1 MIGQFLRRLKFILRR
16 AQFERE
22 LDEEMRLHVEMRSER
37 LGDADAAKRQFGNT
51 TLLREDSRQLWE
63 FAFAEIF
70 LKDLR
75 YALRSLRRQPTFAA
89 AVIVT
94 LALGLGL
101 NAALFTIINAY
112 VLRPLAVRDPYSLYQ
127 IGLRSK
133 TRVERGF
140 TRQSLADL
148 QVRTDVFSDVLAIR
162 SRFVNLEGRIVS
174 GSIVSANYFSM
185 LGGRVAL
192 GRPFQSYDSDAVL
205 VLSDRAW
212 RNQFGSDSN
221 IVGRLVTVGKHKF
234 EVIGVAVPTFSGVEP
249 TPEFWTPMA
258 AWQHTGEPIETNLG
272 VIVRLKEGV
281 TAQQAQAALTA
292 YAQQTTADRPA
303 DEIADQVELRPR
315 SSLVELPTRAYLA
328 MLPLLVAFGLTMAI
342 PCANVANMMLARG
355 VARQREIGVRLS
367 LGASRGR
374 VVRQLLTEGLV
385 LAVGAGLLGIGIAR
399 VVIDLGIH
407 VMYATAP
414 QAAHLMLNILTP
426 DLPLDWRVFMYVL
439 AVAAATTLA
448 FALLPA
454 LQATR
459 INVSFALR
467 GEFGLMRA
475 SRLRDALVVM
485 QVSVC
490 LLLLVSAGVMVRA
503 VERVSRIDAGDDS
516 RGVFGLADYTPI
528 RVPSVVA
535 ELEREPWVETVTHSS
550 EDFGVRVK
558 PEGANET
565 EPATYSYVSS
575 SYFDTFRIPIL
586 LGRGFTRDE
595 AASGAP
601 LAVVNHATAKRLWPG
616 GQPIGKT
623 LRILG
628 NEGRRRPRNARIA
641 QMPQVE
647 VIGVARDV
655 IRGNVMEGVDRVRL
669 YLPAKVTDS
678 AQVYVRGKGE
688 GNQTAREFAEAWKR
702 MAAPNEVAVVYSVE
716 QRRYWETY
724 PARAFSWVASLLG
737 GIALILT
744 VSGIYGVMSF
754 LVNQRIKEIGVR
766 IALGATAWSVV
777 RYVMTRS
784 GRLVCVGAIVGLLLA
799 AAVSKLLWSR
809 ALMVDPLEPIA
820 YFAGLGI
827 VAAGTVLASMSP
839 ALRAIRVDPAQTLRA
854 E

>member
-1 MIGQFLRRLKFILRR
+1 MIGEFLRRLKFILRR
-16 AQFERE
+16 EQFERE
-22 LDEEMRLHVEMRSER
+22 LDEEMRLHVELRSER

-51 TLLREDSRQLWE
+51 TLLREDSRQHWE
-63 FAFAEIF
+63 FAFAEIL

-75 YALRSLRRQPTFAA
+75 YALRSLRKQPTFAA
-89 AVIVT
+89 GVIVT

-133 TRVERGF
+133 TRVEMGF

-174 GSIVSANYFSM
+174 GAVVSVNYFSM

-192 GRPFQSYDSDAVL
+192 GRPFQSYNVDAVL

-234 EVIGVAVPTFSGVEP
+234 EVIGVAVPTFSGIEP
-249 TPEFWTPMA
+249 MPEFWTPME
-258 AWQHTGEPIETNLG
+258 AWKHTEEPLETNLG
-272 VIVRLKEGV
+272 IVGRLKEGV
-281 TAQQAQAALTA
+281 TVQQAQAALTA

-303 DEIADQVELRPR
+303 DERANQVELRSR

-385 LAVGAGLLGIGIAR
+385 LAVGAGLLGMGIAR
-399 VVIDLGIH
+399 VAIDLGIR

-414 QAAHLMLNILTP
+414 QAAHLMLNTLTP
-426 DLPLDWRVFMYVL
+426 ELPLDWRVFVYVL

-459 INVSFALR
+459 INVLFALR
-467 GEFGLMRA
+467 GEFRSMRA
-475 SRLRDALVVM
+475 SRLRDALVVT

-490 LLLLVSAGVMVRA
+490 LVLLVSAGVMVRA
-503 VERVSRIDAGDDS
+503 VERVSRIDVGDDS

-535 ELEREPWVETVTHSS
+535 ELEREPWVETVAHSS
-550 EDFGVRVK
+550 DDFGVRVE
-558 PEGANET
+558 PEGANEAA
-565 EPATYSYVSS
+565 PATYSFVSS

-586 LGRGFTRDE
+586 QGRGFTRDE
-595 AASGAP
+595 ADSGAP
-601 LAVVNHATAKRLWPG
+601 LAIVGQATAKRLWPG

-641 QMPQVE
+641 PQVE

-655 IRGNVMEGVDRVRL
+655 ISGNVMKGVDQVRL
-669 YLPAKVTDS
+669 YLPARITDS
-678 AQVYVRGKGE
+678 TQVYVRGKGD
-688 GNQTAREFAEAWKR
+688 GNRTAREFAEAWKR
-702 MAAPNEVAVVYSVE
+702 MAAPNEVAAVYSVE

-744 VSGIYGVMSF
+744 VSGIYGVISF
-754 LVNQRIKEIGVR
+754 LVNQRIKEIGIR
-766 IALGATAWSVV
+766 IALGATPWSVV
-777 RYVMTRS
+777 RHVLARS
-784 GRLVCVGAIVGLLLA
+784 GRLVGVGAIVGLLLA
-799 AAVSKLLWSR
+799 AAVSKLLSSR
-809 ALMVDPLEPIA
+809 ALMVDALEPIA
-820 YFAGLGI
+820 YLAGLGI

-839 ALRAIRVDPAQTLRA
+839 ALRAARVDPAETLRA